1 MLVSWKRGD
10 YLPLPFRFAGNYK
23 LSSSMS
29 DANLPFIIAQL
40 CKAPGRGFQDGNAAR
55 PAVAPAPSTL
65 VMLPKNPLLQKFKE
79 REKNLNLS
87 LFS

>member
-10 YLPLPFRFAGNYK
+10 YLPLPFGFAGNYK

-55 PAVAPAPSTL
+55 PAVAPAPST
-65 VMLPKNPLLQKFKE
+65 MSHPGHAP
-79 REKNLNLS
+79 EKPS
-87 LFS
+87 LAEV